1 MLFRRR
7 ATAETPSREYQSEG
21 KILHSGY
28 LQKRGQVNRSL
39 KQRWFVLLDRKL
51 YYAKGPDQ
59 KPIDCIPL
67 DQAVIRP
74 AVEDTSDFAFEIV
87 ISARVYFI
95 VAASQQDMLE
105 WIKLLSQQT
114 RLNKENHFIEQ
125 AEDMISKATYLQ
137 ARSDEEKEHEQ
148 VKEEM
153 KTRKIVG
160 LGIGRNPSS
169 PNLHTAHPP
178 PSMPT
183 SSLPPSSLPAGHF
196 IPLPAGE
203 GQPGLYSSE
212 SSLRVFRRV

>member
-1 MLFRRR
+1 MCGDVRACVSKLTCRR
-7 ATAETPSREYQSEG
+7 
-21 KILHSGY
+21 
-28 LQKRGQVNRSL
+28 
-39 KQRWFVLLDRKL
+39 
-51 YYAKGPDQ
+51 
-59 KPIDCIPL
+59 C
-67 DQAVIRP
+67 
-74 AVEDTSDFAFEIV
+74 
-87 ISARVYFI
+87 
-95 VAASQQDMLE
+95 
-105 WIKLLSQQT
+105 
-114 RLNKENHFIEQ
+114 
-125 AEDMISKATYLQ
+125 
-137 ARSDEEKEHEQ
+137 RSDEEKEHEQ

>member
-105 WIKLLSQQT
+105 
-114 RLNKENHFIEQ
+114 
-125 AEDMISKATYLQ
+125 
-137 ARSDEEKEHEQ
+137 SDEEKEHEQ